1 MVSVLK
7 HRGFPE
13 RAAARKLVKL
23 PTAGLHSITEQIVTG
38 KGPLH
43 GGPFRFQLKERV
55 AAGAVS
61 NDGSLPAV
69 APASP

>member
-1 MVSVLK
+1 MRMVTVVS
-7 HRGFPE
+7 RE
-13 RAAARKLVKL
+13 CAAARKSVEL
-23 PTAGLHSITEQIVTG
+23 PVPGLHSITEQITTG

-43 GGPFRFQLKERV
+43 GGPFRFQLQLKERV

-61 NDGSLPAV
+61 NDGSLPAA